1 MRKAKRKV
9 LFKIFS
15 TLFIVYAL
23 ICAILFFVHPR
34 FIFIPTYNFQK
45 TPEFYKINYKN
56 IYLPV
61 PKHLGGGQIHGW
73 WMPAKKSNLG
83 TLLYLHGRGLNIG
96 SNINQAYQFQKLGFS
111 VLLIDYRG
119 YGKSKGNFPT
129 ETQLYQD
136 AEIAWNYLVNQQKIP
151 PHQIFIY
158 GHSLGGAVAIE
169 LAVKHPEAA
178 GVIVQNSF
186 TSMANTIARYP
197 YVRIF
202 PINLILT
209 NRFDSINKV
218 KSLRIPVLF
227 VHGVGDPLIP
237 YTMSEKLY
245 KAAPYPKQL
254 LLIPGAKHNNGDL
267 FFNNNQYRKA
277 IQNFINSSKLRLKSL
292 NIPSAKPQVIS
303 S

>member
-15 TLFIVYAL
+15 TLLIVYTL
-23 ICAILFFVHPR
+23 ICAILFFVQPR
-34 FIFIPTYNFQK
+34 FIFIPTHNFQK
-45 TPEFYKINYKN
+45 TPDFYKINYKN

-61 PKHLGGGQIHGW
+61 SKNLGGGEIHGW
-73 WMPAKKSNLG
+73 WIPAKKANSQ

-129 ETQLYQD
+129 ESQLYQD

-151 PHQIFIY
+151 ADRIFIY

-169 LAVKHPEAA
+169 LAVKHPEAS
-178 GVIVQNSF
+178 GVIVQSSF
-186 TSMANTIARYP
+186 TSMANTISRYP
-197 YVRIF
+197 YFRIF

-218 KSLRIPVLF
+218 KSLRIPILF
-227 VHGVGDPLIP
+227 VHGVDDPLIP
-237 YTMSEKLY
+237 HTMSENLY
-245 KAAPYPKQL
+245 KAASYPKEL

-267 FFNNNQYRKA
+267 FFNNDRYRKS
-277 IQNFINSSKLRLKSL
+277 IQTFVNLSLKLRL
-292 NIPSAKPQVIS
+292 N
-303 S
+303 